1 MGTVTVF
8 TIDEMSFV
16 SAMQDAKRKLEGSED
31 EILLDFSGVLRIDSA
46 GLRAMAELAQI
57 AEEKAVRVAVQG
69 VGISVYKT
77 LKLMRLPRVF
87 WFER

>member
-1 MGTVTVF
+1 VTVF

>member
-16 SAMQDAKRKLEGSED
+16 SAMQDAKKKLEGGGD

-46 GLRAMAELAQI
+46 GVRAMAELAQI